1 MLIELGDIE
10 ILEGLKENDFSAF
23 NTMYLQYSKPLYIY
37 LLHKLKDPDLCN
49 DVLQDIFVTIWE
61 KRAQLKIETSIKAYL
76 YQSARFKIIDKYRQE
91 VKYHK
96 YLSELAEYIIDPAT
110 ITDRIDQRT
119 QLQQIEQAVNKMPAK
134 MREIFILSRF
144 EHQTTRDI
152 ASKTNLSPQTV
163 KNQIS
168 KALRILRVN
177 YMSIDM
183 VILAGI
189 LYLLK

>member
-1 MLIELGDIE
+1 MLAERCDIELLD
-10 ILEGLKENDFSAF
+10 GLKKNNISAF
-23 NTMYLQYSKPLYIY
+23 NAIYVQYSKPLYIY
-37 LLHKLKDPDLCN
+37 LLHKLKYPDLCN
-49 DVLQDIFVTIWE
+49 DILQDIFVTIWE
-61 KRAQLKIETSIKAYL
+61 KREQLKIETSIKAYL

-96 YLSELAEYIIDPAT
+96 YLAELASYIIDPAT
-110 ITDRIDQRT
+110 ITDRIDQRS
-119 QLQQIEQAVNKMPAK
+119 QLQQIQNAVNNMPAK

-177 YMSIDM
+177 YMSVD
-183 VILAGI
+183 LA
-189 LYLLK
+189 LLFTTMYLLK

>member
-1 MLIELGDIE
+1 MLAERCDIELLD
-10 ILEGLKENDFSAF
+10 GLKKNNISAF
-23 NTMYLQYSKPLYIY
+23 NAIYVQYSKPLYIY

-49 DVLQDIFVTIWE
+49 DILQDIFVTIWE
-61 KRAQLKIETSIKAYL
+61 KREQLKIETSIKAYL

-96 YLSELAEYIIDPAT
+96 YLAELASSIIDPAT
-110 ITDRIDQRT
+110 ITDRIDQRS
-119 QLQQIEQAVNKMPAK
+119 QLQQIQNAVNNMPAK

-177 YMSIDM
+177 YMSVD
-183 VILAGI
+183 LA
-189 LYLLK
+189 LLFTTMYLLK